1 MAEEFRKYKDIL
13 DRERE
18 EFRHQL
24 EREVS
29 AFLIF
34 LSRQKGAMS
43 KFEWN

>member
-1 MAEEFRKYKDIL
+1 MAEELKKYKNIL

-18 EFRHQL
+18 EFRCQL

-43 KFEWN
+43 EFKHN

>member
-13 DRERE
+13 DRERK

-34 LSRQKGAMS
+34 LSRWKRATS
-43 KFEWN
+43 EFEWN